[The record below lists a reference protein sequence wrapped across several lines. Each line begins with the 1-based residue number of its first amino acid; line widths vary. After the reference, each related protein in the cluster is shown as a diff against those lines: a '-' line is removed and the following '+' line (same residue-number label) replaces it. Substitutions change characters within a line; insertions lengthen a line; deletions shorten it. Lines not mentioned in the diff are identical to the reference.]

1 MYLPIQDLDT
11 SSLNTLLFQTAVDCG
26 PLPVLLTGSYK
37 GDLTV
42 YPNKVVSYC
51 DEGFLLKGSVE
62 RFCQAN
68 RTWSGKQAICEGFVN
83 LF

>member
-1 MYLPIQDLDT
+1 M
-11 SSLNTLLFQTAVDCG
+11 
-26 PLPVLLTGSYK
+26 LLTGSYK